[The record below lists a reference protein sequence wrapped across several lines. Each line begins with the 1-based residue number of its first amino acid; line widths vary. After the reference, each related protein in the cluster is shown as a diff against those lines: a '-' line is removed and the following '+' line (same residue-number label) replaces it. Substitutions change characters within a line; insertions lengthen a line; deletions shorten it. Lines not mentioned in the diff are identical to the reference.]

1 MFISIAR
8 DGRLALREVEDFK
21 RLHIEPESTMSV
33 EDATKALAPIAVR
46 ADSDFWVGVEDLKAL
61 SGRVGDAIWE
71 GNFAA
76 MIASVEKF
84 GWLSADRRRV
94 RCHVKSK

>member
-33 EDATKALAPIAVR
+33 EDVTMKALGYGIDRDRFFACDVLDVEQRIGEAV
-46 ADSDFWVGVEDLKAL
+46 
-61 SGRVGDAIWE
+61 
-71 GNFAA
+71 
-76 MIASVEKF
+76 
-84 GWLSADRRRV
+84 
-94 RCHVKSK
+94 